1 MSTLLIN
8 AVRHARSS
16 RFGALIALAL
26 ATNAATASAETLMMP
41 RRDMLSGMSQVVWG
55 VTTRPNHTTASP
67 TTYTIDFGDGTALAT
82 GNVTDRSYIA
92 VNHTYAAAGTFTAVL
107 SVTNAG
113 TTETASVDIRVFDG
127 SVITPEQLRGVRI
140 NSAIEDG
147 LRYLWVNQASRAANF
162 PGGVTTSW
170 SGHSQHSFSALVVL
184 AFENH
189 NYRLPNNDDAPTGLY
204 EKYVVRRGLN
214 YVIDELRQVTLNV
227 QSGKDPCVGVEAAPC
242 VGLRQNQ
249 QSEGYATSLAI
260 LPLAASNALDRH
272 VSEIS
277 GSENGGYVAGRTYRE
292 ILQRM
297 INAMAWGQGDSSTG
311 RGGWYYTFN
320 AGTTDGSTIGWN
332 VLALLD
338 AEAAG
343 ITVPAFV
350 KTEFATYA
358 IPFGL
363 NSDGTFDYTADN
375 NPAFNN
381 IRNMVKAGVGLQA
394 MFYAG
399 IIGLGDS
406 RVLAARNSA
415 NVRWNTQP
423 AGDSY
428 PCPGP
433 THNKG
438 CGYAMFNVFKGLK
451 LQGITT
457 LPNVARP
464 AGPGTIPASD
474 WYADYVDWLLANQSN
489 PTTLTGGHWPKMT
502 FSCCDGSNLV
512 QTAALAELILSNVAL
527 ISPDPTLFASVGLG
541 PPTALLSPGG
551 NHTVVAT
558 ATSAGGAPVPG
569 VTITFQVLA
578 GPNAGATGEGVTNL
592 QGQATFTYPDVGGAG
607 RDTIQAFIGA
617 GGSNVI
623 GSNVV
628 EAIWQVPNCNPAGLS
643 VALSA
648 SMFPLDQGWR
658 GFAINGAPGATITQ
672 ICQDE
677 HPNFEN
683 VASWAVDASG
693 VGSSS
698 ASIRAQR
705 SGTRTAPGNGRVYHI
720 YFTSSTCIGKVTVD
734 VPPVAGGTSVDN
746 GPLYNS
752 VTGGA
757 CAVPAVPA
765 VVAAPNIVG
774 DTQAGATT
782 RLADVGLQVGT
793 VSQLNHPTVPVGIV
807 MSQSPG
813 AGTNVAAGSAV
824 AMTIS
829 SGPFSVAVPNV
840 VGAPQD
846 TAASSIAAADL
857 SMTIVSVN
865 DPAAAAG
872 LVISQSPT
880 AGTQVPL
887 GSAVIVT
894 VSLGPAVSTVPNL
907 VGLPLSGAVSTVGG
921 AGLNFGTVDLVYHP
935 TIPDGEVISQTPTAG
950 TVASPGSFVNFVI
963 SLGREPV
970 PVPSV
975 LGQTQG
981 AAEGTLLDAT
991 LTLGTVLFA
1000 NDPDVAAG
1008 LVISQ
1013 TPAAGLTA
1021 VPGSR
1026 VNVTLS
1032 LGPVMVPVPPVVGL
1046 GNVPAQTAIIGAGLA
1061 VGALNSVYDA
1071 VVPAGFVI
1079 GQTPPAGASAPLG
1092 SAVALTISKGPAPI
1106 SVPNLVGQLEG
1117 AATANLAAVN
1127 LAVGTISRTNS
1138 ATVPQGIVMG
1148 QSPPAGTPV
1157 LAGTTVNLLVSDGPV
1172 MTIVPNVVG
1181 AQKDA
1186 AIATVLAA
1194 HLSVSVTYTASA
1206 TVPVHS
1212 IISQTPDDGSSVP
1225 QGTFVELIASSGPT
1239 IGVVPTVI
1247 GQPEAA
1253 ATAAI
1258 TGASLLVGPIT
1269 RTNHPT
1275 VPEGS
1280 VISQNPGP
1288 GSTVPVGSSV
1298 NLTVSL
1304 GPTMVTVPNVVGDTR
1319 SVATSKIV
1327 GASLGYDLTYAP
1339 DPVVPVHTIISQ
1351 NPDGSTS
1358 APLGSSVSLV
1368 ASSGPTAAVVPNVVG
1383 QQRTAAETAI
1393 IGAGLTVGAVT
1404 PASHPTVPA
1413 GAVISQTPTGG
1424 SNAPP
1429 ESAVAL
1435 VVSMGPAVP
1444 ATVPNV
1450 VGQARADAEQAL
1462 IAAQFVVG
1470 SISEVNDATVPL
1482 GNVISQTPAGGSSA
1496 LTGSSIDLVVSLG
1509 SFIPG
1514 VPHSLDLQLSSQLL
1528 ASGVAVAVTSLVADG
1543 FGTPVTPTPPITYVI
1558 VPSAN
1563 ARGPLPT
1570 LAGGLLST
1578 VADTRGSYTLRGTVD
1593 GTAIVAE
1600 VPFVVLNGA
1609 PTARNAAKL
1618 VKLATA
1624 EAAIAK
1630 TVTDLFKAYQTPGTS
1645 ADVAAA
1651 RNALSAALLTVPVTG
1666 RHSIRKSTVLAPEV
1680 GFLPSLSQVIAGGF
1694 PLTPADTLFGNLI
1707 TQINAKVQ
1715 QLTAFYDTLNPD
1727 ATVGSGDSSAQLNA
1741 LNSEL
1746 EALLTQLGSVSPT
1759 PHAVVRYASQINAL
1773 MSHTIPL
1780 YLHSATNRLISI
1792 SLQYPD
1798 PAAVP
1803 AAVARMQRP
1812 ADFFIALKSGRRLT
1826 TPGAFY
1832 GRTQPAFFFLLS
1844 MFGGSSIQMQMIQ
1857 KMYGEIMHEV
1867 DQMIGVL
1874 IAHAIVSA
1882 FIPTSVQD
1890 IVSGASLS
1898 FHVPLRPGSAIE
1910 GYGFGTSA
1918 TDNETWFVGP
1928 EAFQEVEN
1936 LVKNVKDAFN
1946 NLHDSIQQC
1955 LDDAAQGLVVFCDTD
1970 SVDGFFDA
1978 IDSAISQAQA
1988 AYDNAHTQPTSVMQG
2003 CLLDFGDGCQS
2014 LVYGSGFP
2022 DVNTTRFP
2030 SPVIVLHRN
2039 WITGGWAV
2047 GIYNFIP

>member
-1 MSTLLIN
+1 MTTFLIN
-8 AVRHARSS
+8 AVHARSS
-16 RFGALIALAL
+16 RLAALIALAFG
-26 ATNAATASAETLMMP
+26 ASAATASAETLMMP
-41 RRDMLSGMSQVVWG
+41 KRDMLSGISQVIWG
-55 VTTRPNHTTASP
+55 VTTKPNHLAASP
-67 TTYTIDFGDGTALAT
+67 TTYSIDFGDGTAPAT

-92 VNHTYAAAGTFTAVL
+92 VNHTYAGGGTVTATL

-113 TTETASVDIRVFDG
+113 TTETASVEIRVFDPG
-127 SVITPEQLRGVRI
+127 AINAEQLRGVRI

-147 LRYLWVNQASRAANF
+147 LRYLWVNQSSRGPNF
-162 PGGVTTSW
+162 PNGVTTNW
-170 SGHSQHSFSALVVL
+170 VAHQSFTALVVL

-204 EKYVVRRGLN
+204 EKYIVRRGLN
-214 YVIDELRQVTLNV
+214 YIIDELRQVSLSV
-227 QSGKDPCVGVEAAPC
+227 QPAGNPCVDVEPAPC

-249 QSEGYATSLAI
+249 QAEGYATSLAI
-260 LPLAASNALDRH
+260 LPLAASNALNRH
-272 VSEIS
+272 VAEIT
-277 GSENGGYVAGRTYRE
+277 GTDNAGYVVGKTYRN
-292 ILQRM
+292 ILQRL
-297 INAMAWGQGDSSTG
+297 INALAWGQGDSG
-311 RGGWYYTFN
+311 LARGGWTYTFN
-320 AGTTDGSTIGWN
+320 GGNIDGSTIGWN
-332 VLALLD
+332 VLALMD

-343 ITVPAFV
+343 ITVPPFV
-350 KTEFATYA
+350 KTQFATYA
-358 IPFGL
+358 IPTSL
-363 NSDGTFDYTADN
+363 NVDGTFDYGGDA
-375 NPAFNN
+375 NPNFNN

-394 MFYAG
+394 MFYSE
-399 IIGLGDS
+399 IIGLGDG
-406 RVLAARNSA
+406 RVLAARNSTNA
-415 NVRWNTQP
+415 RWN
-423 AGDSY
+423 AAVSGDSY
-428 PCPGP
+428 PCAGVGG
-433 THNKG
+433 HNKG

-451 LQGITT
+451 LQGVTT

-464 AGPGTIPASD
+464 AGPGNIPAGD

-489 PTTLTGGHWPKMT
+489 PTQLTGGHWPT
-502 FSCCDGSNLV
+502 LVFSCCDASIGPPTV
-512 QTAALAELILSNVAL
+512 ALAELILSNVAL
-527 ISPDPTLFASVGLG
+527 ISPDPTLFASVGLA

-551 NHTVVAT
+551 THTVTAT

-569 VTITFQVLA
+569 VTIDFKVLT
-578 GPNAGATGEGVTNL
+578 GPNAGAAGQGITNA
-592 QGQATFTYPDVGGAG
+592 QGQVSFTYPDTGGSG
-607 RDTIQAFIGA
+607 RDTIQAYIGA
-617 GGSNVI
+617 SGSNVLE
-623 GSNVV
+623 SNVV
-628 EAIWQVPNCNPAGLS
+628 EAIWQVPNCNGAGLS

-658 GFAINGAPGATITQ
+658 GFTINGAPGATVTQ

-693 VGSSS
+693 VGTSS

-734 VPPVAGGTSVDN
+734 VPPIAGGTSVDN

-752 VTGGA
+752 LTGGA
-757 CAVPAVPA
+757 CAVPAIPA
-765 VVAAPNIVG
+765 VVAAPNLVG
-774 DTQAGATT
+774 DALAAATT
-782 RLADVGLQVGT
+782 KLAEVGLQVGV
-793 VSQLNHPTVPVGIV
+793 VSQLNHPSIPAGFV

-829 SGPFSVAVPNV
+829 SGPSSVAVPKV
-840 VGAPQD
+840 VGAPQS
-846 TAASSIAAADL
+846 TAAESIAAAGL
-857 SMTIVSVN
+857 AINVVNVN

-872 LVISQSPT
+872 LVLSQSPI
-880 AGTQVPL
+880 AGTQVPP

-894 VSLGPAVSTVPNL
+894 VSLGPAVTTVPNL

-921 AGLNFGTVDLVYHP
+921 AGLNFGTVDLVNHP
-935 TIPDGEVISQTPTAG
+935 TIPDGEVISQTPAAG
-950 TVASPGSFVNFVI
+950 TVVSPASFVNFVI

-981 AAEGTLLDAT
+981 AAEETLVDAE
-991 LTLGTVLFA
+991 LIIGTVLFA
-1000 NDPDVAAG
+1000 NDPNVAAG

-1046 GNVPAQTAIIGAGLA
+1046 GNVAAQGAIIAGGLA
-1061 VGALNSVYDA
+1061 VGALNAIYDGVA
-1071 VVPAGFVI
+1071 PAGFVI
-1079 GQTPPAGASAPLG
+1079 GQVPAGGASAPLG

-1106 SVPNLVGQLEG
+1106 AVPNLVGQPEG
-1117 AATANLAAVN
+1117 TATANLVSAGLGA
-1127 LAVGTISRTNS
+1127 GTISRTNS

-1148 QSPPAGTPV
+1148 QAPPAGTPV
-1157 LAGTTVNLLVSDGPV
+1157 LAGTAVNLLVSDGPV
-1172 MTIVPNVVG
+1172 MATVPNVVG
-1181 AQKDA
+1181 THKDA
-1186 AIATVLAA
+1186 AMATVLAA
-1194 HLSVSVTYTASA
+1194 HLSVRVTYTASA

-1212 IISQTPDDGSSVP
+1212 IISQTPDPGSSVP

-1239 IGVVPTVI
+1239 IGVVPNVL
-1247 GQPEAA
+1247 GQSEAA
-1253 ATAAI
+1253 ATGGI
-1258 TGASLLVGPIT
+1258 TGASLVVGSIT
-1269 RTNHPT
+1269 RINHPT
-1275 VPEGS
+1275 VPEGA
-1280 VISQNPGP
+1280 VIFQNPGP
-1288 GSTVPVGSSV
+1288 GSTVPVGSAVS
-1298 NLTVSL
+1298 LTISL

-1319 SVATSKIV
+1319 SVATSKVV
-1327 GASLGYDLTYAP
+1327 GANLGYVLTYAP

-1351 NPDGSTS
+1351 NPGGGTS
-1358 APLGSSVSLV
+1358 VPLGSSVNLV
-1368 ASSGPTAAVVPNVVG
+1368 ASSGATAAVVPNVVG
-1383 QQRTAAETAI
+1383 QQRTAAESAI
-1393 IGAGLTVGAVT
+1393 TGAGLILGAVT
-1404 PASHPTVPA
+1404 QASHATVPA
-1413 GAVISQTPTGG
+1413 GAVISQTPAAG

-1429 ESAVAL
+1429 GSAVSL

-1444 ATVPNV
+1444 ATIPNV
-1450 VGQARADAEQAL
+1450 VGQTRADAEQAL
-1462 IAAQFVVG
+1462 IAAHFVLG
-1470 SISEVNDATVPL
+1470 TISQLNDATVPL

-1514 VPHSLDLQLSSQLL
+1514 VPHSLDMQGSSQLV
-1528 ASGVAVAVTSLVADG
+1528 ASGGALTVTTVVADG
-1543 FGTPVTPTPPITYVI
+1543 FGTPVTPTPPITYV
-1558 VPSAN
+1558 VMPSAN

-1600 VPFVVLNGA
+1600 LPFVVLNGA
-1609 PTARNAAKL
+1609 PKATNAAKL

-1624 EAAIAK
+1624 EATIAR
-1630 TVTDLFKAYQTPGTS
+1630 TFNDLFKAYQTPGTS

-1651 RNALSAALLTVPVTG
+1651 RNALSAALLTVPVSG
-1666 RHSIRKSTVLAPEV
+1666 RHSVRKSTVLAPEI
-1680 GFLPSLSQVIAGGF
+1680 GFMPSLSQVTAAGF
-1694 PLTPADTLFGNLI
+1694 PLTPADTAYGNLI
-1707 TQINAKVQ
+1707 SQINAKVK
-1715 QLTAFYDTLNPD
+1715 QLTTFYDTLNPD
-1727 ATVGSGDSSAQLNA
+1727 GTAGSGDSVGQLNA
-1741 LNSEL
+1741 LNGEL
-1746 EALLTQLGSVSPT
+1746 AALLAQLGTVNPT
-1759 PHAVVRYASQINAL
+1759 PHGVVRYASQINAL

-1798 PAAVP
+1798 PGAVP

-1812 ADFFIALKSGRRLT
+1812 TDFFIALKGAPQLT

-1832 GRTQPAFFFLLS
+1832 GRTQPAFFFLLG

-1857 KMYGEIMHEV
+1857 KMYGEVMHEV
-1867 DQMIGVL
+1867 DQILGVL
-1874 IAHAIVSA
+1874 VAHAILSA

-1898 FHVPLRPGSAIE
+1898 FHIPLRPGSAIE
-1910 GYGFGTSA
+1910 GSGFGTSA

-1928 EAFQEVEN
+1928 QAFQAVED
-1936 LVKNVKDAFN
+1936 LVSSVKDAFES
-1946 NLHDSIQQC
+1946 LQGSVEEC
-1955 LDDAAQGLVVFCDTD
+1955 VEAASQGLAVFCDLD
-1970 SVDGFFDA
+1970 SVNDFFDK
-1978 IDSAISQAQA
+1978 IDGALSAAQE

-2014 LVYGSGFP
+2014 LVFGTGFP

-2039 WITGGWAV
+2039 WLTGGWAI
-2047 GIYNFIP
+2047 GIYNFVP

>member
-1 MSTLLIN
+1 MSNFLIN

-16 RFGALIALAL
+16 RLGALIVLAM

-41 RRDMLSGMSQVVWG
+41 KRDMLSGVPQVVWG
-55 VTTRPNHTTASP
+55 VTTRPNHTVLSP
-67 TTYTIDFGDGTALAT
+67 TTYSIDFGDGTPLAN

-92 VNHTYAAAGTFTAVL
+92 VNHTYAGGGTFTATL

-113 TTETASVDIRVFDG
+113 STETAAVEIRVFDPA
-127 SVITPEQLRGVRI
+127 VINAEQLRGVRI

-147 LRYLWVNQASRAANF
+147 LRWLWVNQNNRAGNF
-162 PGGVTTSW
+162 PGGTTTVWNTFNFESYT
-170 SGHSQHSFSALVVL
+170 ALVVL

-189 NYRLPNNDDAPTGLY
+189 NYRLTNDDEAPTGVY

-214 YVIDELRQVTLNV
+214 FIINQLRQFNLTV
-227 QSGKDPCVGVEAAPC
+227 QPAGDPCVNVEPAPC
-242 VGLRQNQ
+242 VGLRQNLQ
-249 QSEGYATSLAI
+249 HEGYATSLAI
-260 LPLAASNALDRH
+260 LPLAASNALNRH
-272 VSEIS
+272 VAEIPGS
-277 GSENGGYVAGRTYRE
+277 GNAGYVVGKTYGE
-292 ILQRM
+292 ILQRL
-297 INAMAWGQGDSSTG
+297 INALAWGQGDSGSA
-311 RGGWYYTFN
+311 RGGWTYGFN
-320 AGTTDGSTIGWN
+320 GGNIDGSTMGWN

-343 ITVPAFV
+343 ITVPPFV
-350 KTEFATYA
+350 KTQFITFA
-358 IPFGL
+358 IPTSL
-363 NSDGTFDYTADN
+363 NNDGTFDYGGDN
-375 NPAFNN
+375 NPNFNN
-381 IRNMVKAGVGLQA
+381 IPNMVKPGIGLQA
-394 MFYAG
+394 MFYAAMT
-399 IIGLGDS
+399 GLGHP

-415 NVRWNTQP
+415 NLRWN
-423 AGDSY
+423 AAVSGDAY
-428 PCPGP
+428 PCPTG
-433 THNKG
+433 HNKA

-457 LPNVARP
+457 LPNVNRP
-464 AGPGTIPASD
+464 AGPGNIPAGD

-489 PTTLTGGHWPKMT
+489 PTGLSGGNWPSLT
-502 FSCCDGSNLV
+502 FSGVEGSSGP

-527 ISPDPTLFASVGLG
+527 ISPDPTLFATVGLA

-551 NHTVVAT
+551 THTVTAT
-558 ATSAGGAPVPG
+558 ATSSGGAPVPG
-569 VTITFQVLA
+569 VTIDFRVLT
-578 GPNAGATGEGVTNL
+578 GPNEGATAQGVTNA
-592 QGQATFTYPDVGGAG
+592 QGQITFTYSDTGGAG
-607 RDTIQAFIGA
+607 RDTIQAYIGA
-617 GGSNVI
+617 GSSNVI
-623 GSNVV
+623 ESNIV
-628 EAIWQVPNCNPAGLS
+628 EAIWQVPNCNPAAVS
-643 VALSA
+643 VALGA

-658 GFAINGAPGATITQ
+658 GFTINGAPGATITQ
-672 ICQDE
+672 VCQDE

-683 VASWAVDASG
+683 VGAWAVDASG
-693 VGSSS
+693 VGTSS
-698 ASIRAQR
+698 ASVRAQR

-720 YFTSSTCIGKVTVD
+720 YFTSSTCTGKVTVD
-734 VPPVAGGTSVDN
+734 VPPAAGGTSVDN

-752 VTGGA
+752 VTAGA
-757 CAVPAVPA
+757 CAVPAIPA

-774 DTQAGATT
+774 DSQAAATT
-782 RLADVGLQVGT
+782 RLAEVGLQVGQ
-793 VSQLNHPTVPVGIV
+793 VSQLNHPSIPPGFV
-807 MSQSPG
+807 MSQFPP
-813 AGTNVAAGSAV
+813 AGTNVAVGSAV

-829 SGPFSVAVPNV
+829 SGPSSVAVPNV

-846 TAASSIAAADL
+846 TAATSIAAVGLA
-857 SMTIVSVN
+857 MTVVTVN
-865 DPAAAAG
+865 DPTAAAG
-872 LVISQSPT
+872 LVMSQSPT
-880 AGTQVPL
+880 GGTQVPP
-887 GSAVIVT
+887 GSPVIIT
-894 VSLGPAVSTVPNL
+894 VSLGAAVSTVPNL
-907 VGLPLSGAVSTVGG
+907 VGLPLSGAVSTVGA
-921 AGLNFGTVDLVYHP
+921 AGLNFGTVDLVHHP
-935 TIPDGEVISQTPTAG
+935 TIPDGEVMSQTPTAG
-950 TVASPGSFVNFVI
+950 TPVSPGSFVNFVI
-963 SLGREPV
+963 SMGREPV

-975 LGQTQG
+975 VGQTQS
-981 AAEGTLLDAT
+981 AAEGTLVAAT
-991 LTLGTVLFA
+991 LTLGTVLSE
-1000 NDPDVAAG
+1000 NHPSVAAG

-1021 VPGSR
+1021 VSGSS

-1046 GNVPAQTAIIGAGLA
+1046 GNVPAQSAIIAAGLA
-1061 VGALNSVYDA
+1061 VGALSSIYDA

-1079 GQTPPAGASAPLG
+1079 GQIPAGGASAPLG

-1106 SVPNLVGQLEG
+1106 AVPNLVGQPEG
-1117 AATANLAAVN
+1117 TATANLV
-1127 LAVGTISRTNS
+1127 AVGLATGTITRTNS

-1148 QSPPAGTPV
+1148 QAPPAGTPV
-1157 LAGTTVNLLVSDGPV
+1157 LAGTGVNLLVSNGPV
-1172 MTIVPNVVG
+1172 MATVPNVVG
-1181 AQKDA
+1181 AHKDA
-1186 AIATVLAA
+1186 AMATVLAA

-1212 IISQTPDDGSSVP
+1212 IISQTPDAGSSVP

-1239 IGVVPTVI
+1239 IGVVPNVI
-1247 GQPEAA
+1247 GQSEAA
-1253 ATAAI
+1253 ATGLI
-1258 TGASLLVGPIT
+1258 TGASLLVGSIT
-1269 RTNHPT
+1269 RINHPS
-1275 VPEGS
+1275 VPEGA
-1280 VISQNPGP
+1280 VIFQNPGP
-1288 GSTVPVGSSV
+1288 GSTVPVGSAVS
-1298 NLTVSL
+1298 LTISL

-1319 SVATSKIV
+1319 SVATSKVV
-1327 GASLGYDLTYAP
+1327 GASLGYELTYAP
-1339 DPVVPVHTIISQ
+1339 DPVVPVHTILSQ
-1351 NPDGSTS
+1351 SPAGGTS
-1358 APLGSSVSLV
+1358 VPLGSSVNLV

-1393 IGAGLTVGAVT
+1393 TNAGLTVGAVT
-1404 PASHPTVPA
+1404 QASHPTVPA
-1413 GAVISQTPTGG
+1413 GAVISQTPTAG

-1429 ESAVAL
+1429 GSTVAL

-1450 VGQARADAEQAL
+1450 VGQPRADAEQAL
-1462 IAAQFVVG
+1462 VAAQFVVG
-1470 SISEVNDATVPL
+1470 SISELNDATVPL

-1528 ASGVAVAVTSLVADG
+1528 ASGGGVTVTSLVADG

-1558 VPSAN
+1558 IPSAN
-1563 ARGPLPT
+1563 SRGPLPT

-1578 VADTRGSYTLRGTVD
+1578 VADTRGSYTVRGTVD

-1600 VPFVVLNGA
+1600 VPLVVLNGA

-1624 EAAIAK
+1624 EATIAK
-1630 TVTDLFKAYQTPGTS
+1630 TVNDLFKAYQTPGTS

-1666 RHSIRKSTVLAPEV
+1666 RHSVRKSTVLAPEV
-1680 GFLPSLSQVIAGGF
+1680 GFLPSLSQVTAGGF
-1694 PLTPADTLFGNLI
+1694 PLTPADTSFGNLI
-1707 TQINAKVQ
+1707 TQINAKVK

-1727 ATVGSGDSSAQLNA
+1727 GTAGSGDSSAQLNT

-1746 EALLTQLGSVSPT
+1746 EALLTQLGSVTPT
-1759 PHAVVRYASQINAL
+1759 PHAVVRYASQINEL

-1798 PAAVP
+1798 PGAVP
-1803 AAVARMQRP
+1803 PAVARMPRP
-1812 ADFFIALKSGRRLT
+1812 TDFFIALKGAPRLT

-1936 LVKNVKDAFN
+1936 LVKSVKDAFT
-1946 NLHDSIQQC
+1946 NLHDSIEEC
-1955 LDDAAQGLVVFCDTD
+1955 LDAAAQGLVAFCDTD
-1970 SVDGFFDA
+1970 AVDGFFDA
-1978 IDSAISQAQA
+1978 IDSAISAAQA